1 MAITPAKMA
10 SAYKELRSANGGFQ
24 SDYFG
29 LLYLEEELHVPRDEA
44 LDQIAFGP
52 HDHGIDA
59 YNIDP
64 KKRTLSLFVF
74 RHTRQHDAFRTGYD
88 QLIAHGIDQL
98 FGKASSNDPFM
109 RRLRKRLQDDGRHVD
124 RVVFQ
129 FVFLG
134 DPAEAERSTVLDKL
148 REDLEN
154 KQYLINDHFAGRA
167 VTMVVV
173 YRSSSTGRTSEAH
186 EHRTRQFTLDLGTVL
201 DADGPGGEAMHVG
214 FMRLWDLHQMHKA
227 MGDRFFERNIRYG
240 MPDTS
245 PANRSMEKSFKQIL
259 VDGTL
264 DPARFLFDHNG
275 VTFSCEKFTRTGHA
289 SAEILEPRLLNG
301 AQTITTIGRFLLK
314 HEDHRDINRI
324 KDRLKKVRVLA
335 KVVSEASDTFVV
347 GVTINNNRQTP
358 IQPWNLRANDMI
370 QLQLQD
376 RFRELG
382 IFYERQERSFEGHTA
397 EELEELGIVENKA
410 IGLLKL
416 AQTFLA
422 SEGEIDKMRSMRTA
436 FEDDKIYE
444 LMFSPSRLNADAR
457 KIVLCYKSQE
467 RLGRMTREIVEKGT
481 TKYAF
486 LPKARLLLFAL
497 MCQALLNEDNVE
509 KLADEH
515 GKDMVISADYAKL
528 LYNLASTKCRP
539 ILSELIAL
547 PTYADKVAQDRYD
560 FLRTHAAFK
569 HAMKIAADRYDWTVK
584 RLR

>member
-1 MAITPAKMA
+1 MSITPAKLA
-10 SAYKELRSANGGFQ
+10 STYKELRSDYGGFQ

-29 LLYLEEELHVPRDEA
+29 LLYLESELHVPREEA
-44 LDQIAFGP
+44 VKQIAFGP
-52 HDHGIDA
+52 HDHGVDGYQIDA
-59 YNIDP
+59 
-64 KKRTLSLFVF
+64 KKKTLNLFIF
-74 RHTRQHDAFRTGYD
+74 RHSRQHDQFRTGYD
-88 QLIAHGIDQL
+88 SLISAGLEEL
-98 FGKASSNDPFM
+98 FASAPADEEMM
-109 RRLRKRLQDDGRHVD
+109 RRLKKRVKEESGTID

-154 KQYLINDHFAGRA
+154 KQHLINDYFGGRP

-173 YRSSSTGRTSEAH
+173 YRSSTGRSSEAR
-186 EHRTRQFTLDLGTVL
+186 EHRTREFSLDLESVL
-201 DADGPGGEAMHVG
+201 DASGPSGEAMHVG

-245 PANRSMEKSFKQIL
+245 PANRAMERAFKQML
-259 VDGTL
+259 VDTTS
-264 DPARFLFDHNG
+264 DTSRFLFDHNG
-275 VTFSCEKFTRTGHA
+275 VTFSCEKFTRTGHGTV
-289 SAEILEPRLLNG
+289 EILEPRLLNG
-301 AQTITTIGRFLLK
+301 AQTITTIGRFLEK
-314 HEDHRDINRI
+314 HDDHRDINRI
-324 KDRLKKVRVLA
+324 KDRLKKIRVLA
-335 KVVSEASDTFVV
+335 KVVSDATDQFVV

-358 IQPWNLRANDMI
+358 IQPWNLRANDLI

-436 FEDDKIYE
+436 FEDDKVYE
-444 LMFSPSRLNADAR
+444 QMFSPGRLNADAK

-467 RLGRMTREIVEKGT
+467 RLGRMTREIVEKGS

-486 LPKARLLLFAL
+486 LPKARLLLFSL
-497 MCQALLNEDNVE
+497 MCQALLNENNAE

-547 PTYADKVAQDRYD
+547 PQYADKVAQDRYD

-569 HAMKIAADRYDWTVK
+569 HAMKIAEAKYGWSTK

>member
-1 MAITPAKMA
+1 MSITPAKLA
-10 SAYKELRSANGGFQ
+10 SVYKELRSELGGFQ

-29 LLYLEEELHVPRDEA
+29 LLYLESELHLARQEA
-44 LDQIAFGP
+44 SKQIAFGP
-52 HDHGIDA
+52 HDHGIDGF
-59 YNIDP
+59 YIDT
-64 KKRTLSLFVF
+64 KKRTLNLFIF
-74 RHTRQHDAFRTGYD
+74 RHTRQHDQFRTGYD
-88 QLIAHGIDQL
+88 ALISDGLDEL
-98 FGKASSNDPFM
+98 FGDAAPDEEMM
-109 RRLRKRLQDDGRHVD
+109 RLLKKRLKEEAKGIE

-129 FVFLG
+129 FIFLG

-154 KQYLINDHFAGRA
+154 KQHLINEYFGGRA

-173 YRSSSTGRTSEAH
+173 YRSSTGRSSEAR
-186 EHRTRQFTLDLGTVL
+186 EHRTREFNLDMDSVL
-201 DADGPGGEAMHVG
+201 EASGPGSENMHVG

-245 PANRSMEKSFKQIL
+245 PANRAMEKAFKQML
-259 VDGTL
+259 VDQSA
-264 DPARFLFDHNG
+264 DASRFLFDHNG
-275 VTFSCEKFTRTGHA
+275 VTFSCEKFSQNGDGGVT
-289 SAEILEPRLLNG
+289 ILEPRLLNG
-301 AQTITTIGRFLLK
+301 AQTITTIGRFLVKL
-314 HEDHRDINRI
+314 EDHADINRI
-324 KDRLKKVRVLA
+324 KERLKKIRVLA
-335 KVVSEASDTFVV
+335 KVVSDATDNFVV
-347 GVTINNNRQTP
+347 SVTINNNRQTP
-358 IQPWNLRANDMI
+358 IQPWNLRANDLI

-397 EELEELGIVENKA
+397 EELEELGIVESKA

-436 FEDDKIYE
+436 FEDDKVYE
-444 LMFSPSRLNADAR
+444 QMFSPGRLNADPKR
-457 KIVLCYKSQE
+457 IVLCYKSQE
-467 RLGRMTREIVEKGT
+467 RLGRMTREIVEKGA

-497 MCQALLNEDNVE
+497 MCQALLNEANAE
-509 KLADEH
+509 KLAEEH
-515 GKDMVISADYAKL
+515 GKDMVLSADYTKL
-528 LYNLASTKCRP
+528 LYNLASAKCRP

-547 PTYADKVAQDRYD
+547 PQYADKVAEDRYD
-560 FLRTHAAFK
+560 FLRTHSAFK
-569 HAMKIAADRYDWTVK
+569 HAMKIAEQRYGWSTK

>member
-1 MAITPAKMA
+1 MAITPAKLA
-10 SAYKELRSANGGFQ
+10 STYKELRSELGGFQ

-29 LLYLEEELHVPRDEA
+29 LLYLEEELHVPREKSVE
-44 LDQIAFGP
+44 QIAFGP
-52 HDHGIDA
+52 HNHGVDGFH
-59 YNIDP
+59 IDP
-64 KKRTLSLFVF
+64 KKRTLSLFIF
-74 RHTRQHDAFRTGYD
+74 RHTRQHDPFRQGYE
-88 QLIAHGIDQL
+88 QLIATGLEQL
-98 FGKASSNDPFM
+98 FAKGPSDEDMM
-109 RRLRKRLQDDGRHVD
+109 RRLKKRIQEDGRAID

-154 KQYLINDHFAGRA
+154 KQHLINEYFQGRP

-173 YRSSSTGRTSEAH
+173 YRSITGRTSEAR
-186 EHRTRQFTLDLGTVL
+186 EHRTREFHLDLETVL
-201 DADGPGGEAMHVG
+201 DASGPGGESMHVG
-214 FMRLWDLHQMHKA
+214 FLRLWDLHQMHKA

-259 VDGTL
+259 VDGTM
-264 DPARFLFDHNG
+264 DASRFLFDHNG
-275 VTFSCEKFTRTGHA
+275 VTFSCEKFTRSGHG
-289 SAEILEPRLLNG
+289 SAQILEPRLLNG
-301 AQTITTIGRFLLK
+301 AQTVTTIGRFLEK

-324 KDRLKKVRVLA
+324 KDRLKKVRVIA
-335 KVVSEASDTFVV
+335 KVVSEATDNFVV

-382 IFYERQERSFEGHTA
+382 MFYERQERSFEGHTA

-444 LMFSPSRLNADAR
+444 QMFSPGRLNADTR

-467 RLGRMTREIVEKGT
+467 RLGRMTREIVEKGS

-486 LPKARLLLFAL
+486 LPKARLLLFSL
-497 MCQALLNEDNVE
+497 MCQALLNEANVE
-509 KLADEH
+509 RLAEEH
-515 GKDMVISADYAKL
+515 GKDLVISADYAKL
-528 LYNLASTKCRP
+528 LYGLASTKCRP

-547 PTYADKVAQDRYD
+547 PQYADKVALERYD

-569 HAMKIAADRYDWTVK
+569 HAMKIAEERYDWSIK

>member
-1 MAITPAKMA
+1 MAITPAKLA
-10 SAYKELRSANGGFQ
+10 STYKELRSEHGGFQ

-29 LLYLEEELHVPRDEA
+29 LLYLEEELHVPREEA
-44 LDQIAFGP
+44 VKQIAFGP
-52 HDHGIDA
+52 HDHGVDA
-59 YNIDP
+59 FHMDP
-64 KKRTLSLFVF
+64 KKKTLSLFVF
-74 RHTRQHDAFRTGYD
+74 RHTRQHDQFRTGYD
-88 QLIAHGIDQL
+88 HLIANGLGQL
-98 FGKASSNDPFM
+98 FKGEASDEAMM
-109 RRLRKRLQDDGRHVD
+109 RRLRKRLQDEGRGVD

-154 KQYLINDHFAGRA
+154 KQHLINDYFSGRT

-173 YRSSSTGRTSEAH
+173 YRSSTGRSSEAR
-186 EHRTRQFTLDLGTVL
+186 EHRTREFTLDLQSVL
-201 DADGPGGEAMHVG
+201 DAEGPGGEAMHVG

-245 PANRSMEKSFKQIL
+245 PANRSMEKSFKNIL
-259 VDGTL
+259 VDGSM
-264 DPARFLFDHNG
+264 DASRFLFDHNG
-275 VTFSCEKFTRTGHA
+275 VTFSCEKFTRTGHG

-301 AQTITTIGRFLLK
+301 AQTITTISRFLEK
-314 HEDHRDINRI
+314 HEDHHDIGRI

-335 KVVSEASDTFVV
+335 KVVSEATDNFVV

-397 EELEELGIVENKA
+397 EELEELGIVESKA

-444 LMFSPSRLNADAR
+444 QMFTPGRLNADAR

-467 RLGRMTREIVEKGT
+467 RLGRMTREILEKGS

-486 LPKARLLLFAL
+486 LPKARLLLFSL
-497 MCQALLNEDNVE
+497 MCQALLNESSIE
-509 KLADEH
+509 KLAEEH
-515 GKDMVISADYAKL
+515 GRDMVISADFAKV

-547 PTYADKVAQDRYD
+547 PQYADKVALERYD

-569 HAMKIAADRYDWTVK
+569 HAMKIAEARYEWGIK

>member
-1 MAITPAKMA
+1 MSITPAKLA
-10 SAYKELRSANGGFQ
+10 STYKELRSEYGGFQ

-29 LLYLEEELHVPRDEA
+29 LLYLEEELHMSRDEA
-44 LDQIAFGP
+44 AKQIAFGP

-59 YNIDP
+59 YHFDP
-64 KKRTLSLFVF
+64 KKKTLSLYVF
-74 RHTRQHDAFRTGYD
+74 RHTRQHDQFRTGYD
-88 QLIAHGIDQL
+88 CIISDGLNEL
-98 FGKASSNDPFM
+98 FAGAEADEEMM
-109 RRLRKRLQDDGRHVD
+109 RRLKKRLKEEAKGID

-154 KQYLINDHFAGRA
+154 KQHLINDYFGGRA

-173 YRSSSTGRTSEAH
+173 YRSSTGRSSEAR
-186 EHRTRQFTLDLGTVL
+186 EHRTREFNLDLETVL
-201 DADGPGGEAMHVG
+201 DASGPGGEAMHVG

-245 PANRSMEKSFKQIL
+245 PANRSMEKSFRSIL
-259 VDGTL
+259 VDGNL
-264 DPARFLFDHNG
+264 DASRFLFDHNG
-275 VTFSCEKFTRTGHA
+275 VTFSCEKFTRAGHG
-289 SAEILEPRLLNG
+289 SVQILEPRLLNG
-301 AQTITTIGRFLLK
+301 AQTITTIGRFLEK

-335 KVVSEASDTFVV
+335 KVVSDATDNFVV

-436 FEDDKIYE
+436 FEDDKVYE
-444 LMFSPSRLNADAR
+444 QMFHAGRLNADPK

-467 RLGRMTREIVEKGT
+467 RLGRMTKEIVEKGS

-497 MCQALLNEDNVE
+497 MCQALLNESSAE

-528 LYNLASTKCRP
+528 LYTLASTKCRP

-547 PTYADKVAQDRYD
+547 PQYADKVAQDRYD

-569 HAMKIAADRYDWTVK
+569 HAMTIASNRYGWTVK

>member
-1 MAITPAKMA
+1 MAITPAKLA
-10 SAYKELRSANGGFQ
+10 AAYKELRPTNGGFQ

-29 LLYLEEELHVPRDEA
+29 LLYLEEELHIPREEA

-52 HDHGIDA
+52 HDHGIDG
-59 YNIDP
+59 YQIDR
-64 KKRTLSLFVF
+64 KKRSLNLFVF
-74 RHTRQHDAFRTGYD
+74 RHTRQHDQFRSGYD
-88 QLIAHGIDQL
+88 QLIDRGLEQL
-98 FGKASSNDPFM
+98 FAGASTNDPFM
-109 RRLRKRLQDDGRHVD
+109 RRLKKHLAEEARGID

-129 FVFLG
+129 FIFLG

-154 KQYLINDHFAGRA
+154 KQHLINDFFGGRA

-173 YRSSSTGRTSEAH
+173 YRNSGGRSSEAR
-186 EHRTRQFTLDLGTVL
+186 EHRTRQFSLDLDTVL
-201 DADGPGGEAMHVG
+201 EANGPGGESMHVG

-245 PANRSMEKSFKQIL
+245 PANRSMEKSFRQIL
-259 VDGTL
+259 IDSTL

-301 AQTITTIGRFLLK
+301 AQTITTIGRFLQK

-335 KVVSEASDTFVV
+335 KVVSDASDAFVV

-358 IQPWNLRANDMI
+358 IQPWNLRANDLI

-376 RFRELG
+376 RFRDLG

-397 EELEELGIVENKA
+397 EELEELGIVESKA

-436 FEDDKIYE
+436 FEDDKVYDQ
-444 LMFSPSRLNADAR
+444 MFHAGRLNADPK

-497 MCQALLNEDNVE
+497 MCQALLNEDNADR
-509 KLADEH
+509 LADEH

-547 PTYADKVAQDRYD
+547 PMYADKVAQDRYD

-569 HAMKIAADRYDWTVK
+569 HAMKIAENRYGWTVK

>member
-1 MAITPAKMA
+1 MAITPAKLA
-10 SAYKELRSANGGFQ
+10 AAYKELRSTNGGFQ
-24 SDYFG
+24 SDYYG
-29 LLYLEEELHVPRDEA
+29 LLHLEEELHIPRDEA

-52 HDHGIDA
+52 HDHGIDG
-59 YNIDP
+59 YHIDT

-74 RHTRQHDAFRTGYD
+74 RHTRQHDQFRSGYD
-88 QLIAHGIDQL
+88 QLIARGLDQL
-98 FGKASSNDPFM
+98 FAGSPTNDPFM
-109 RRLRKRLQDDGRHVD
+109 RHLRKRLAEEGRHVD

-154 KQYLINDHFAGRA
+154 KQHLINDHFGGKP

-173 YRSSSTGRTSEAH
+173 YRGSTGRTSEAR
-186 EHRTRQFTLDLGTVL
+186 EHRTREFALDLETVL
-201 DADGPGGEAMHVG
+201 DASGPTGESMHVG

-245 PANRSMEKSFKQIL
+245 PANRAMEKAFKQMLI
-259 VDGTL
+259 DGTL
-264 DPARFLFDHNG
+264 DTSRFLFDHNG
-275 VTFSCEKFTRTGHA
+275 VTFSCEKFTRTGIG

-301 AQTITTIGRFLLK
+301 AQTITTIGRFLQK
-314 HEDHRDINRI
+314 HEDHKDINRI

-335 KVVSEASDTFVV
+335 KVVSDATDAFVV

-382 IFYERQERSFEGHTA
+382 IFYERQERSFEGHTP

-436 FEDDKIYE
+436 FEDDKVYDQ
-444 LMFSPSRLNADAR
+444 MFHTGRLNVDPR
-457 KIVLCYKSQE
+457 RIVLCYKAQE
-467 RLGRMTREIVEKGT
+467 RLGRMTKEIVEKGT

-497 MCQALLNEDNVE
+497 MCQALLNEDQVE
-509 KLADEH
+509 KLAEEH
-515 GKDMVISADYAKL
+515 GKDMVISADYAKI
-528 LYNLASTKCRP
+528 LYNLASTRCRP

-547 PTYADKVAQDRYD
+547 PMYADKVALERYD

-569 HAMKIAADRYDWTVK
+569 HAMKIAEERHGWSTK